1 MKRPAPRASTPS
13 LVPNS
18 RFLLSKFLFA
28 VFVTLGMAGAA
39 QAQVISDDFR
49 GGTLKPIWTFVNPL
63 ADESS
68 FTMTGSQVDI
78 TAAAGAVH
86 DAYSSA
92 TGNTLPRIKQTA
104 IGNPLNFQVVV
115 KFESDL
121 PDVTAGQ
128 FRTQGILLEE
138 QAATDFVR
146 IEFLRLLPGQISVF
160 VSTNT
165 AGTGSTKQNLDIT
178 VTPPMYLRVSRT
190 GVTGD
195 NFTVEWSAD
204 DITYNPVVSFSHTI
218 TVNDISIYAGSS
230 ALVSHTARA
239 DFFFETAS
247 PIFPEDCGNNFVEDL
262 EQCDEGDGI
271 NGTAGSCCSVTCDFV
286 SAGAICNAGSGDL
299 CDPDETCTGIAAACP
314 NDAITP
320 AATVCRTGSGDL
332 CDPDETCTGV
342 ARAACPANFVQP
354 ASFTCRGSAGICD
367 VAETCTGVAEQ
378 TCPGNG
384 FIGAGTVCR
393 GTEGVCDAAEV
404 CSGESAACPNDGYQS
419 AGTVCRLGSGDLC
432 DPDETCTGIAAA
444 CPNDAI
450 TPAATVCR
458 TGSGDLC
465 DPDEVCSGTAG
476 VACPADTVASA
487 TTVCNAGSG
496 DLCDPDEFCS
506 GTAGV
511 ACPADIVAA
520 GGTVC
525 NAGSGDLCDPDEV
538 CSGAADVAC
547 PADTVAS
554 ATTVCNVGSGD
565 LCDPDELCSGTADV
579 ACPADVIAVAN
590 TVCRGAADDCD
601 VAEVCD
607 GVGSNCPAD
616 AFAGAGTICSSG
628 DECLMEEHCDAGG
641 LCIGGRLSVPA
652 PNSCPVIDN
661 SLYFTDA
668 VQDVVVDRDLVY
680 VAARS
685 AGLRIVDNSDPDFPA
700 EVASYDPATCMDS
713 GNPVPFEALDVVRS
727 GANLFVSAGACGV
740 LVFDARSPLTI
751 NNNTIPRAIDTAGDA
766 FDVRS
771 IGGLAYV
778 ADFDGGL
785 AVLDLMTGMQV
796 DSFGAGT
803 SVTGA
808 VDIELDGNRSFVA
821 TGAGLR
827 IVDDDPQTGLL
838 LAGMYDPLND
848 PTGASQDAQIVRDGV
863 KHLIYLARMFDG
875 LDVLDVTDPSNVIF
889 KTNLPSGSGSYA
901 VSISGSRAVTAE
913 GDGGIRVLDLADLS
927 SPISLG
933 LFPSEGF
940 TADVEMN
947 DRFAFVAFDTNNGV
961 DQGGLRIVQL
971 EKIGVDPSL
980 VPEPATVLGSLAALT
995 TIVVLARRR
1004 RNERR

>member
-18 RFLLSKFLFA
+18 RFLLSRFLFA
-28 VFVTLGMAGAA
+28 VFVTLGIAGAA

-49 GGTLKPIWTFVNPL
+49 GGTLNPIWTFVDPL
-63 ADESS
+63 ADAS
-68 FTMTGSQVDI
+68 FNMTGSQVDI
-78 TAAAGAVH
+78 TAPAGAVH
-86 DAYSSA
+86 NAYNSV

-121 PDVTAGQ
+121 PDVTAAGE

-146 IEFLRLLPGQISVF
+146 IEFLRLRPDPLLPGQMSVF

-165 AGTGSTKQNLDIT
+165 AGTGSTKKNLGIT

-190 GVTGD
+190 GLTGD
-195 NFTVEWSAD
+195 TFTVDWSAD
-204 DITYNPVVSFSHTI
+204 DITYNPVVSFIHTI
-218 TVNDISIYAGSS
+218 TVNDISVYAGNSE
-230 ALVSHTARA
+230 LLSHTARA
-239 DFFFETAS
+239 DFIFETAS
-247 PIFPEDCGNNFVEDL
+247 PIFPEDCGNNVVEDL

-271 NGTAGSCCSVTCDFV
+271 NGTAGSCCSVTCGFV
-286 SAGAICNAGSGDL
+286 SAGAVCNAGSGD
-299 CDPDETCTGIAAACP
+299 
-314 NDAITP
+314 
-320 AATVCRTGSGDL
+320 V
-332 CDPDETCTGV
+332 
-342 ARAACPANFVQP
+342 
-354 ASFTCRGSAGICD
+354 
-367 VAETCTGVAEQ
+367 
-378 TCPGNG
+378 
-384 FIGAGTVCR
+384 
-393 GTEGVCDAAEV
+393 
-404 CSGESAACPNDGYQS
+404 
-419 AGTVCRLGSGDLC
+419 
-432 DPDETCTGIAAA
+432 
-444 CPNDAI
+444 
-450 TPAATVCR
+450 
-458 TGSGDLC
+458 C

-476 VACPADTVASA
+476 ACPADTIASA
-487 TTVCNAGSG
+487 ATVCNAGSG
-496 DLCDPDEFCS
+496 DLCDPDEHCA
-506 GTAGV
+506 GTADA
-511 ACPADIVAA
+511 ACPADTVTA

-538 CSGAADVAC
+538 CSGTADAAC
-547 PADTVAS
+547 PADTIAS
-554 ATTVCNVGSGD
+554 AATVCNAGSGD
-565 LCDPDELCSGTADV
+565 LCDPDELCSGTANA

-652 PNSCPVIDN
+652 PNSCSVVDN
-661 SLYFTDA
+661 SLYFTDTA
-668 VQDVVVDRDLVY
+668 QDVVVDRDLVY

-685 AGLRIVDNSDPDFPA
+685 AGLRIVDNSDPGFPA
-700 EVASYDPATCMDS
+700 EVASYDPATCMDG

-727 GANLFVSAGACGV
+727 GSDLFVSAGACGV

-751 NNNTIPRAIDTAGDA
+751 DDNTIPRAIDTAGDA
-766 FDVRS
+766 FDVRR
-771 IGGLAYV
+771 IGGFAYV

-808 VDIELDGNRSFVA
+808 VDIELDGDRSFVA
-821 TGAGLR
+821 TSAGLR
-827 IVDDDPQTGLL
+827 IIDDDPQAGLL

-848 PTGASQDAQIVRDGV
+848 PTGASQDAQIVRDGA
-863 KHLIYLARMFDG
+863 KYLIYLARMFDG
-875 LDVLDVTDPSNVIF
+875 LDVLDVTDPSDVIF
-889 KTNLPSGSGSYA
+889 KTNLPSGSGSYE

-913 GDGGIRVLDLADLS
+913 GDGGIGVLDLADLS

-947 DRFAFVAFDTNNGV
+947 DRFAFVAFGTDNGV

-971 EKIGVDPSL
+971 EKIGVDPRL

>member
-18 RFLLSKFLFA
+18 RFLLSRFLFA
-28 VFVTLGMAGAA
+28 VFVTLGIAGAA

-49 GGTLKPIWTFVNPL
+49 GGTLNPIWTFVDPL
-63 ADESS
+63 ADAS
-68 FTMTGSQVDI
+68 FNMTGSQVDI
-78 TAAAGAVH
+78 TAPAGAVH
-86 DAYSSA
+86 NAYNSV

-121 PDVTAGQ
+121 PDVTAAGE

-146 IEFLRLLPGQISVF
+146 IEFLRLRPDPLLPGQMSVF

-165 AGTGSTKQNLDIT
+165 AGTGSTKKNLGIT

-190 GVTGD
+190 GLTGD
-195 NFTVEWSAD
+195 TFTVDWSAD
-204 DITYNPVVSFSHTI
+204 DITYNPVVSFIHTI
-218 TVNDISIYAGSS
+218 TVNDISIYAGNSE
-230 ALVSHTARA
+230 LLSHTARA
-239 DFFFETAS
+239 DYIFETAS
-247 PIFPEDCGNNFVEDL
+247 PIFPEDCGNNVVEDL

-271 NGTAGSCCSVTCDFV
+271 NGTAGSCCSVTCEFV
-286 SAGAICNAGSGDL
+286 SAGAVCNAGSGD
-299 CDPDETCTGIAAACP
+299 
-314 NDAITP
+314 
-320 AATVCRTGSGDL
+320 V
-332 CDPDETCTGV
+332 
-342 ARAACPANFVQP
+342 
-354 ASFTCRGSAGICD
+354 
-367 VAETCTGVAEQ
+367 
-378 TCPGNG
+378 
-384 FIGAGTVCR
+384 
-393 GTEGVCDAAEV
+393 
-404 CSGESAACPNDGYQS
+404 
-419 AGTVCRLGSGDLC
+419 
-432 DPDETCTGIAAA
+432 
-444 CPNDAI
+444 
-450 TPAATVCR
+450 
-458 TGSGDLC
+458 C

-476 VACPADTVASA
+476 ACPADTIASA
-487 TTVCNAGSG
+487 ATVCNAGSG
-496 DLCDPDEFCS
+496 DLCDPDEHCA
-506 GTAGV
+506 GTADA
-511 ACPADIVAA
+511 ACPADTVTA

-538 CSGAADVAC
+538 CSGTADAAC
-547 PADTVAS
+547 PADTIAS
-554 ATTVCNVGSGD
+554 AATVCNAGSGD
-565 LCDPDELCSGTADV
+565 LCDPDELCSGTADA

-652 PNSCPVIDN
+652 PNSCSVVDN
-661 SLYFTDA
+661 SLYFTDTA
-668 VQDVVVDRDLVY
+668 QDVVVDRDLVY

-685 AGLRIVDNSDPDFPA
+685 AGLRIVDNSDPGFPA
-700 EVASYDPATCMDS
+700 EVASYDPATCMDG

-727 GANLFVSAGACGV
+727 GSDLFVSAGACGV

-751 NNNTIPRAIDTAGDA
+751 DDNTIPRAIDTAGDA
-766 FDVRS
+766 FDVRR
-771 IGGLAYV
+771 IGGFAYV

-827 IVDDDPQTGLL
+827 IIDDDPQAGLL
-838 LAGMYDPLND
+838 LAGTYDPLND
-848 PTGASQDAQIVRDGV
+848 PTTGASQDAQIVRDGA
-863 KHLIYLARMFDG
+863 KYLIYLARMFDG
-875 LDVLDVTDPSNVIF
+875 LDVLDVTDPSDVIF
-889 KTNLPSGSGSYA
+889 KTNLPSGSGSYE

-913 GDGGIRVLDLADLS
+913 GDGGIGVLDLADLS

-947 DRFAFVAFDTNNGV
+947 DRFAFVAFDTDNGV

-971 EKIGVDPSL
+971 EKIGVDPRL